1 MNGFFVSIIFIIS
14 FLLIL
19 WAGRVLP
26 RTISGISR
34 ALHFSEFITA
44 FLLLSFATSVPELFI
59 GIFSAVQGIP
69 ALSLGN
75 IMGANLVDISL
86 VIGLSVVIAG
96 SVKGDGKI
104 SSQNFWFVSFIA
116 ILPILLAV
124 DGLISRGDGVL
135 LLVIFGLY
143 LVKIFNDKEYFHKEM
158 NGTEHD
164 GMRSLSHIAR
174 HMSRFLFAIAVLLG
188 GAFAFIWSA
197 TQIVGEYFEANFIL
211 FGIVF
216 VALGTALPE
225 LVFGIRATR
234 QGHGNAMLGNAI
246 GSVAFNAAAVVG
258 VVSIIHP
265 IAVSFSFNLIL
276 ISIFLV
282 VSFLLFHFFV
292 YTRGRINRKEGFVLL
307 LLYGIFLAVMF
318 SRCLE
323 CLV

>member
-1 MNGFFVSIIFIIS
+1 MNVFFIFIVFIIS
-14 FLLIL
+14 FLLVL

-26 RTISGISR
+26 KTINGISR
-34 ALHFSEFITA
+34 ILHLSEFITA

-69 ALSLGN
+69 LLSFGN
-75 IMGANLVDISL
+75 IMGANLVGISL

-96 SVKGDGKI
+96 SVKADGKI

-124 DGLISRGDGVL
+124 DGLISRGDGLL

-158 NGTEHD
+158 DGTEHT
-164 GMRSLSHIAR
+164 GMRSFSRIVHHA
-174 HMSRFLFAIAVLLG
+174 SRFLFAIFVLLAG
-188 GAFAFIWSA
+188 SFAFIWSA
-197 TQIVGEYFEANFIL
+197 VQIIEEYFEANFIL

-234 QGHGNAMLGNAI
+234 QGHGNAMLGNAV
-246 GSVAFNAAAVVG
+246 GSIAFNAAAVVG
-258 VVSIIHP
+258 IVSIIHP
-265 IAVSFSFNLIL
+265 IVVNFSVNLIL
-276 ISIFLV
+276 ISVFLV
-282 VSFLLFHFFV
+282 VSLILFHFFV

-307 LLYGIFLAVMF
+307 LLYGIFLAIML
-318 SRCLE
+318 SRCVE